1 MSVESSAMS
10 GRLSTSEHRI
20 SIALAALMATQ
31 ALLGVLASEAYRDV
45 AWIKATWFGND
56 LVTLLI
62 AVPLLIGA
70 MWSASRGSIRGRL
83 VWLGVLG
90 YAVYNYTYYVLG
102 AALNVFF
109 AIYVATFVVAIASL
123 IIGLVGTDA
132 TSVAKAFSVR
142 TPARILG
149 GYYVFVA
156 TSLSVVWLGTWAA
169 YVFAGRPTP
178 VETEAFHLV
187 AALDMTLMVP
197 ALVTGGVLLWHRRPW
212 GYLIAAV
219 GGIQAS
225 LYLLVLSVNSGVAIS
240 RGLVAAPG
248 ELPIWGTLLALT
260 FVATAWLLYSCDA
273 PNKRINPSRTG
284 LSY

>member
-1 MSVESSAMS
+1 MSEVSESSS
-10 GRLSTSEHRI
+10 RLSTNERWI

-31 ALLGVLASEAYRDV
+31 SLLDLLASGAYRDV

-62 AVPLLIGA
+62 AVPLLLGS
-70 MWSASRGSIRGRL
+70 MWSASRGSTRARL
-83 VWLGVLG
+83 IWLGVLG

-109 AIYVATFVVAIASL
+109 AIYVLTFVVAAASL

-132 TSVAKAFSVR
+132 TSVASAFSVK
-142 TPARILG
+142 TPVRILG

-156 TSLSVVWLGTWAA
+156 AGLSAVWLGTWAA

-178 VETEAFHLV
+178 VETEAFRLV

-197 ALVTGGVLLWHRRPW
+197 ALVTGGVLIWQRRPW

-219 GGIQAS
+219 AGIQAS
-225 LYLLVLSVNSGVAIS
+225 LYLLVLSVNSAVAIS
-240 RGLVAAPG
+240 RGLAAAPG
-248 ELPIWGTLLALT
+248 ELPIWGTLLVLT
-260 FVATAWLLYSCDA
+260 FTATAWLLYSCDA
-273 PNKRINPSRTG
+273 PNKRINLKASR
-284 LSY
+284 

>member
-1 MSVESSAMS
+1 MASSVAS
-10 GRLSTSEHRI
+10 GRLGKSESWI
-20 SIALAALMATQ
+20 SFALAVLMVTQ
-31 ALLGVLASEAYRDV
+31 ALLGLLASGAYRDV

-62 AVPLLIGA
+62 AVPLLLGA
-70 MWSASRGSIRGRL
+70 MWFASRGSTRARL
-83 VWLGVLG
+83 VWLGVCG

-102 AALNVFF
+102 TALNVFF
-109 AIYVATFVVAIASL
+109 AIYVLTFVVAIASL

-132 TSVAKAFSVR
+132 ASVASAFSAR
-142 TPARILG
+142 TPAKVLG

-156 TSLSVVWLGTWAA
+156 TGLSAVWLGTWAA

-197 ALVTGGVLLWHRRPW
+197 ALVTGGVLLWRRRPW

-219 GGIQAS
+219 AGIQAS
-225 LYLLVLSVNSGVAIS
+225 LYLLVLSVNSAVAIS

-248 ELPIWGTLLALT
+248 ELPIWGTLLVLT
-260 FVATAWLLYSCDA
+260 FAATAWLLYSCDV
-273 PNKRINPSRTG
+273 
-284 LSY
+284 

>member
-1 MSVESSAMS
+1 MTSLGTG
-10 GRLSTSEHRI
+10 GRLSRTERSI
-20 SIALAALMATQ
+20 SIVLAALMAAQ
-31 ALLGVLASEAYRDV
+31 ALLGLLASGAYRDV

-62 AVPLLIGA
+62 AVPLLLGA
-70 MWSASRGSIRGRL
+70 VRFASRGSTRARL
-83 VWLGVLG
+83 IWLGLLG

-109 AIYVATFVVAIASL
+109 AIYVLTFVVSAASL

-132 TSVAKAFSVR
+132 VSVSRVFSDR
-142 TPARILG
+142 TPARAIG

-156 TSLSVVWLGTWAA
+156 TGLSAVWLGTWAA

-197 ALVTGGVLLWHRRPW
+197 ALVTGGVLLWRRRPW
-212 GYLIAAV
+212 GYVVAAV
-219 GGIQAS
+219 AGVQAS
-225 LYLLVLSVNSGVAIS
+225 LYLLVLSVNSAISIS
-240 RGLVAAPG
+240 RGIVAAPG
-248 ELPIWGTLLALT
+248 ELPIWGALLVLT
-260 FVATAWLLYSCDA
+260 SAATAWLLCACDA
-273 PNKRINPSRTG
+273 PNNGIERTASA
-284 LSY
+284 LD

>member
-1 MSVESSAMS
+1 MSDVSATS
-10 GRLSTSEHRI
+10 GRLSTNERWI

-31 ALLGVLASEAYRDV
+31 ALLGLLVSGAYRDV

-62 AVPLLIGA
+62 AVPLLLGS
-70 MWSASRGSIRGRL
+70 MWSASRGSTRARL
-83 VWLGVLG
+83 IWLGVLG

-109 AIYVATFVVAIASL
+109 AIYVLTFVVAAASL

-132 TSVAKAFSVR
+132 TSVASAFSVK
-142 TPARILG
+142 TPARLLG

-156 TSLSVVWLGTWAA
+156 AGLSVVWLGTWAA

-178 VETEAFHLV
+178 VETAAFHLV

-197 ALVTGGVLLWHRRPW
+197 ALVTGGVLLWRRRPW

-219 GGIQAS
+219 AGIQAS
-225 LYLLVLSVNSGVAIS
+225 LYLLVLSVNSAVAVS

-248 ELPIWGTLLALT
+248 
-260 FVATAWLLYSCDA
+260 
-273 PNKRINPSRTG
+273 
-284 LSY
+284 